1 MEYATL
7 HVEQQGPLVQI
18 TLNRPEVHNAF
29 DEVLI
34 AELTD
39 AFARLGAQEDVRVVV
54 LQGAGASFCAGADL
68 NWMRRVADYSHAQ
81 NLEDAAELE
90 RMFAT
95 IATCPAV
102 TIARVHG
109 AAIGGGAGLV
119 AVADIAIASEET
131 VFAFSEVRLGIA
143 PAVIAPYVLQ
153 KVGAGVARAWFVTG
167 ERFRAGDAWRA
178 GLVQQV
184 VPITD
189 MDAAVLSRVKAVL
202 QAGPGAVAA
211 VKRLLR
217 EITGLTPEQASTLTT
232 ACIATL
238 RVSPEGQ
245 EGIRAFLEKR
255 RPRFAQE

>member
-1 MEYATL
+1 MPYTTL
-7 HVEQQGPLVQI
+7 HVEQQEPIVWI
-18 TLNRPEVHNAF
+18 TLNRPDVHNAF
-29 DEVLI
+29 DETLI

-39 AFARLGAQEDVRVVV
+39 VFVDLSTQQNVRAVV

-68 NWMRRVADYSHAQ
+68 NWMRRVADYSHTQ
-81 NLEDAAELE
+81 NLQDAAELE

-95 IATCPAV
+95 IAACPAV

-119 AVADIAIASEET
+119 AVADIAVASEET
-131 VFAFSEVRLGIA
+131 VFAFSEVRLGLA

-153 KVGAGVARAWFVTG
+153 KVGVGMARAWFVTG
-167 ERFRAGDAWRA
+167 ERFHAGDAWRA

-184 VPITD
+184 VPTAD
-189 MDAAVLSRVKAVL
+189 MDTAVQNRVKAVL

-217 EITGLTPEQASTLTT
+217 EISGLSPEQAGALTT
-232 ACIATL
+232 ECIATL

-255 RPRFAQE
+255 RPRFAR